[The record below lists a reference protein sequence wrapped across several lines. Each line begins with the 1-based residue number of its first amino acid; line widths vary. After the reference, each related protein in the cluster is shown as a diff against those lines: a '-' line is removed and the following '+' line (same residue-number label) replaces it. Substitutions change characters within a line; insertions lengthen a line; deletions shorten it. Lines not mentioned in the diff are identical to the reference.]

1 MEEEYERIQN
11 LFYPKL
17 VFFSKETVNTDLK
30 GNEVK
35 LVEFVA
41 EPVVEPAE
49 VEEKIVCECGGKY
62 SHFNKNRHLK
72 TQKHLQS
79 LIPPLSL
86 LVNPNP

>member
-35 LVEFVA
+35 LVEFVK
-41 EPVVEPAE
+41 E
-49 VEEKIVCECGGKY
+49 VSTEEKIVCECGGTY

-72 TQKHLQS
+72 TQKHLQF
-79 LIPPLSL
+79 LEALSL
-86 LVNPNP
+86 VIPNP